1 MKTCAERP
9 PVFAGIPTVPRAT
22 VGTAHLYQWQHE
34 ALSAWAQSGCRGVV
48 EAVTGTGKTLV
59 GIAAAA
65 DALRDGGK
73 VQVLVP
79 TVELLRQWCRT
90 LRKNLPGR
98 RIGELGDGSD
108 GGLPTSNV
116 LVSVVNSARRYSPQH
131 VPRNSLLVGD
141 ECHRY
146 GSDSNAKALNPKFD
160 RRLGLSATYA
170 RSDDGNSRYLDP
182 FFGEMIYRIGY
193 QRAIRD
199 HVTAHFKVALIR
211 GALYERGGVCLS
223 RGRSQMR
230 RHTSLVG
237 AISRRTGEPVWSVH
251 KSGLGRCGGWTWPG
265 DLEGEIISPE
275 LSGQAPDTGGN
286 VGEARKIE
294 RTGTCIESCRS
305 CNRLYA
311 DHCSGRP
318 LRRCAPQRRPLG

>member
-34 ALSAWAQSGCRGVV
+34 ALSAWAESGCRGVV

-108 GGLPTSNV
+108 GGLPTSDV

-160 RRLGLSATYA
+160 RRLGLSANVHSSL
-170 RSDDGNSRYLDP
+170 RS
-182 FFGEMIYRIGY
+182 M
-193 QRAIRD
+193 AIR
-199 HVTAHFKVALIR
+199 F
-211 GALYERGGVCLS
+211 
-223 RGRSQMR
+223 
-230 RHTSLVG
+230 
-237 AISRRTGEPVWSVH
+237 AISIRSLERS
-251 KSGLGRCGGWTWPG
+251 SIGLAIRERFATTSRPILRVASIGVRFTSA
-265 DLEGEIISPE
+265 EEYAYRE
-275 LSGQAPDTGGN
+275 A
-286 VGEARKIE
+286 ARKCAD
-294 RTGTCIESCRS
+294 T
-305 CNRLYA
+305 RLW
-311 DHCSGRP
+311 
-318 LRRCAPQRRPLG
+318 LVQ